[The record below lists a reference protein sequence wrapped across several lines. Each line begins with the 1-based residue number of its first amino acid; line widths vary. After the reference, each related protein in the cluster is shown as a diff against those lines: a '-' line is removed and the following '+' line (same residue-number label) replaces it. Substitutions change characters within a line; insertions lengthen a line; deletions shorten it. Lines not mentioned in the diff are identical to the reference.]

1 MINITPNQLR
11 GQVIAVYFFVIS
23 MTGYTLGPT
32 SVALITDFIFKDESL
47 IMYSMSIVSLVV
59 GLIGIYAGFKSLN
72 YFREQPTIVDA
83 D

>member
-1 MINITPNQLR
+1 
-11 GQVIAVYFFVIS
+11 
-23 MTGYTLGPT
+23 
-32 SVALITDFIFKDESL
+32 LITDFIFKDESL